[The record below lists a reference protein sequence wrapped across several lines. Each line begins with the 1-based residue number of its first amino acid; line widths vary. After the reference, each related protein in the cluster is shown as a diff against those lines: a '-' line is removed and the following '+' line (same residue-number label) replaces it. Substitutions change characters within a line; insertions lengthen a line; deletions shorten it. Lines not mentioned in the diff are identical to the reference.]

1 MKIFSLLLCSCF
13 NQIASNK
20 LIKNKIIRY
29 SIYFLIVGSYIVY
42 FAANLSQLSSLEAA
56 NKTPEYESILN
67 NIFVSSYINIS
78 IIVSILIFLFVS
90 TTLRFNGKVIYLLKS
105 LPFSNRDIN
114 KGLLK
119 FYSVVSLLIFLI
131 FMAVLL
137 PAFRLSSISNVSKV
151 ILILIGINV
160 NLLVFF
166 SLELVK
172 QKVINFIGGKKVTMA
187 FNVIHIILLLVV
199 GVYFFYG
206 RFYIDKYFSRTNVD
220 LSNFIVVTFC
230 ITVVLL
236 VLVYIAFMKY
246 IDNYILI
253 PKSRYYNVPQV
264 YHNAPNI
271 WITSLLRARSFII
284 ILSLLLGVIVMALV
298 MNYKS
303 ELHQALFYTLPIF
316 YFSAGIMISNLFTF
330 SKMFR
335 AYNISYTKQFL
346 NILLTLFLMLI
357 PVLIYDC
364 FVKEYFVCSQMCA
377 ISGLSSI
384 ILNMIL
390 GSEDGLFSD
399 MSISILLVFVF
410 ASLLFALQI
419 SWIFILLLIALVLIL
434 YMLLKRGEEYE

>member
-1 MKIFSLLLCSCF
+1 MLCSCF

-105 LPFSNRDIN
+105 LPFSNGDIN

-119 FYSVVSLLIFLI
+119 FYSVVSLLIFLV

-151 ILILIGINV
+151 ILVLIGINV

-172 QKVINFIGGKKVTMA
+172 QKVINIVGGKKVTMA

-236 VLVYIAFMKY
+236 VLVYIAFVKY

-253 PKSRYYNVPQV
+253 PKSRYYNVRQV
-264 YHNAPNI
+264 YRNSPNI

-284 ILSLLLGVIVMALV
+284 ILSLFLGVIVMALV

-303 ELHQALFYTLPIF
+303 ELHQTLFYTLPIF

-357 PVLIYDC
+357 PVLIYDS

-384 ILNMIL
+384 LLNMIL
-390 GSEDGLFSD
+390 GSEDGVFSD

-419 SWIFILLLIALVLIL
+419 SWIFTLLLIALVLIL

>member
-105 LPFSNRDIN
+105 LPFSNGDIN

-119 FYSVVSLLIFLI
+119 FYSVVSLLIFLV

-151 ILILIGINV
+151 ILVLIGINV

-172 QKVINFIGGKKVTMA
+172 QKVINIVGGKKVTMA

-236 VLVYIAFMKY
+236 VLVYIAFVKY

-253 PKSRYYNVPQV
+253 PKSRYYNVRQV
-264 YHNAPNI
+264 YRNSPNI

-284 ILSLLLGVIVMALV
+284 ILSLFLGVIVMALV

-303 ELHQALFYTLPIF
+303 ELHQTLFYTLPIF

-357 PVLIYDC
+357 PVLIYDS

-384 ILNMIL
+384 LLNMIL
-390 GSEDGLFSD
+390 GSEDGVFSD

-419 SWIFILLLIALVLIL
+419 SWIFTLLLIALVLIL